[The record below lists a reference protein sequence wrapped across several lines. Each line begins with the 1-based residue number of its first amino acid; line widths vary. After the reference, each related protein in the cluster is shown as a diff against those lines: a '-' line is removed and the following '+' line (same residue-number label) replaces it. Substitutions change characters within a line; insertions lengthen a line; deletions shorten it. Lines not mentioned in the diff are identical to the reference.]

1 MLRKEER
8 EADDHHVGRRLLHAA
23 PMSHGSG
30 LYLLPYL
37 MAGAA
42 QVGENLHE
50 VVVNVT
56 ATVRSGEDT
65 VFLVEVQQAG
75 LFHIEGVPA
84 EQMGWVLGVTCP
96 NVLFPYARQSV
107 SDLILRGGTVH
118 DGLGGAA
125 RLADVAVQGGQDE
138 QGGSDGFHGGWCDSG
153 GPALAEPKGPEK
165 C

>member
-1 MLRKEER
+1 MAEPTD
-8 EADDHHVGRRLLHAA
+8 AAQAPQPQFNIRRIYLKDLSFESPRA
-23 PMSHGSG
+23 PQIFESNAQPQIDLQLG
-30 LYLLPYL
+30 
-37 MAGAA
+37 AGAA

-96 NVLFPYARQSV
+96 NVLFPYARQVV
-107 SDLILRGGTVH
+107 SDATTAGGFPPLLLAPVNFEALYQQH
-118 DGLGGAA
+118 VQRQQADGQVGNQLT
-125 RLADVAVQGGQDE
+125 
-138 QGGSDGFHGGWCDSG
+138 H
-153 GPALAEPKGPEK
+153 
-165 C
+165 